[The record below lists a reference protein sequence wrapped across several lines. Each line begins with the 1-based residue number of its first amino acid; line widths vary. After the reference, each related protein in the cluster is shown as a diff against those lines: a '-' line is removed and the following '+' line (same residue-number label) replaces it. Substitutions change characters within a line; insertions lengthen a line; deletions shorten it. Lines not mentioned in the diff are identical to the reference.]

1 MGMNA
6 MLMNAKVLLAQPTPK
21 FLYMA
26 PANKGKPAPKQLRNK
41 SLPAMTLGMCLGYAS
56 GR

>member
-1 MGMNA
+1 MNA